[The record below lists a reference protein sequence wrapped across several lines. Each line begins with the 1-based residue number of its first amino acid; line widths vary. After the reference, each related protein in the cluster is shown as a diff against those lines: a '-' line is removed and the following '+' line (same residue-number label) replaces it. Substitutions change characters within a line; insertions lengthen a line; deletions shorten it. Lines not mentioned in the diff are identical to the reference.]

1 MLEKLTS
8 TDFKSLLNETFQV
21 KLQSEEQFSADLIE
35 VTEVGQEPNEE
46 NSIIRRAFSA
56 IFHIKGDTFFPQ
68 QICSVEHETLGSLT
82 LFLVPL
88 GPAKDG
94 TRYEAMFT

>member
-8 TDFKSLLNETFQV
+8 SDFKSLLNETFQV

-35 VTEVGQEPNEE
+35 VTELGPEPNEE
-46 NSIIRRAFSA
+46 NGMTRRAFSA
-56 IFHIKGDTFFPQ
+56 IFYVSGDTFFPQ
-68 QICSVEHETLGSLT
+68 QICSVDHETLGTLT

-88 GPAKDG
+88 GPVKDG